1 MCEFYTPPGAWPRA
15 AGPEARKTP
24 DNPCGMSGWIRGPP
38 APSSRGLRPPHPL
51 QRSDP
56 AALSFG
62 SSRSALGRP
71 PCYTPA
77 SLNLVSWMK
86 RSRSPKNFM
95 SR

>member
-1 MCEFYTPPGAWPRA
+1 MCEFCTPPGAWPWA

-56 AALSFG
+56 VVLFFCCWVG
-62 SSRSALGRP
+62 PKLGIKVGP
-71 PCYTPA
+71 TGVDIPNEPT
-77 SLNLVSWMK
+77 
-86 RSRSPKNFM
+86 
-95 SR
+95 